1 MCLLSRLAVLV
12 TAVFALAQTA
22 HADSKTLTISYA
34 FGPKSEIPDPRAGYN
49 GWLSNQVGVTETL
62 MGIDYDLNLYPR
74 LAERVE
80 QASPTKWRV
89 TLRDG
94 VKFHDGT
101 AMTAQTVAD
110 SISTISSEGN
120 AGHNKR
126 IAKLLGLA
134 SVSADGDKV
143 VVFETQKPNAAF
155 PGHYQSPALLSWG
168 PLLKRFLLMLRA
180 LTSSARQFRNSFIV
194 QKPMQTTA

>member
-12 TAVFALAQTA
+12 TVVFALAQTA

-155 PGHYQSPALLSWG
+155 VQDTIRARHCYLGG
-168 PLLKRFLLMLRA
+168 RF
-180 LTSSARQFRNSFIV
+180 
-194 QKPMQTTA
+194 